1 MHEEN
6 VFTKAGLLSLAL
18 LLTFVAGWEVYL
30 RLQGFGLSYNDDE
43 ALWAYHRQRIYQAT
57 TANPVIIGSSRMKFD
72 VDQATWETVSGSLP
86 TQLSLVGTSPRP
98 LLADLA
104 NDPNFHRT
112 VLVGVTEGLFF
123 TPTGSFPE
131 RQARKCVAFYPT
143 WSMAQQSGFAVGR
156 LLESRLLFLDEEQF
170 SLRGLMSQWPI
181 TNRPGVFALPAFPQ
195 KFVTRDFNRQTT
207 MTSEFVAD
215 TALQNQVKAI
225 WMYIASQAP
234 REPMPVSVLTGIF
247 REVSAD
253 VRKIQARGGKVLFVR
268 MPSSGPIREGEKR
281 AFPREKYWDRLLEE
295 TGAPGIHFEDYA
307 ELAKYDCPEWS
318 HLRPEDART
327 FTADFIR
334 IIGQQTGGAF
344 SLSNADSAR
353 FNTLTLR

>member
-18 LLTFVAGWEVYL
+18 LFTFVAGWEVYL

-72 VDQATWETVSGSLP
+72 IDQPTWEKISGSAP
-86 TQLSLVGTSPRP
+86 VQLSLVGTSPRP
-98 LLADLA
+98 LLTDLA
-104 NDPNFHRT
+104 NDPDFHGA
-112 VLVGVTEGLFF
+112 VLIGMTEGIFF
-123 TPTGSFPE
+123 TPSGSFPE

-143 WSMAQQSGFAVGR
+143 WSMAQQSGFAIGR
-156 LLESRLLFLDEEQF
+156 LLESSLLFLDEEQF
-170 SLRGLMSQWPI
+170 SLRGLTSQLAVA
-181 TNRPGVFALPAFPQ
+181 NRPGVFAPPVFPQ

-207 MTSEFVAD
+207 MTPEFVAD
-215 TALQNQVKAI
+215 TTLQNQVKAI

-234 REPMPVSVLTGIF
+234 REPMPDSVLTGIF

-253 VRKIQARGGKVLFVR
+253 VRKIQERGGKVLFVR
-268 MPSSGPIREGEKR
+268 MPSTGPIREGEKQ
-281 AFPREKYWDRLLEE
+281 AFPREKYWDRLLEA
-295 TGAPGIHFEDYA
+295 TGAPGIHYEDYA
-307 ELAKYDCPEWS
+307 ELARYDCPEWS
-318 HLRPEDART
+318 HLSPDDAKK

-353 FNTLTLR
+353 FNTLMFR